1 MTYWTSDEVT
11 IMREMTDKEQ
21 YALRL
26 IESTEV
32 DTEEWD
38 EMQREYFPHYGLYHR
53 EDDHQVVFCTHC
65 EQWFNAHTSSTKLTS
80 YGSKR
85 FSTKRAVHGERDTCP
100 LCERGITYLASGRGR
115 KKYYDKR
122 NFSVFRAVSDTEIV
136 IRCFYL
142 RRQFYEPSSGSLF
155 GEICDHIFDYDAY
168 EVCRYYFCL
177 GEPPMRFLPKVE
189 KQDGHYVG
197 VWKKAAECKEPIFIM
212 TPYSGADNSY
222 TPIGDDVIGETKFR
236 YLEEAINSFDV
247 PSKHQSFL
255 NANIITVLGEYC
267 IHPQIEYL
275 LKTGFSSLVVD
286 KFDKSMCG
294 IKLNWKSNNVKKVL
308 GMTAEEM
315 ELLSGWDTVEIAHY
329 KELRRRD
336 SRSTAAE
343 VAEMVK
349 SSLGIGY
356 SRYYFIRDELI
367 MNRKETCRS
376 ILRYL
381 KKNNTTIHEWS
392 DYISQCR
399 ELKYDLE
406 DPVIW
411 KPSDLTAAHDR
422 CSRVI
427 EALRE
432 EEAAKRNRTKDRK
445 LRLLNRARQV
455 LLFTADDLGL
465 TIVLPTCIRD
475 IVNEGKAL
483 VHCVAGYAD
492 RHADGRLNILFVRK
506 IGDEQTPYYTMEVNT
521 DGRIVQC
528 RGYKNDRESPKPES
542 IKEFERQYQCYLD
555 ALYFFKIEPERAENK
570 KKAEKAKKTA

>member
-11 IMREMTDKEQ
+11 IMRDMTDKEQ

-26 IESTEV
+26 IEDMGV
-32 DTEEWD
+32 DNDEWE

-65 EQWFNAHTSSTKLTS
+65 EQWFNAHTSSTRLTS
-80 YGSKR
+80 YGSKS
-85 FSTKRAVHGERDTCP
+85 FTTKKAKHGEIDTCP
-100 LCERGITYLASGRGR
+100 LCAEGLTYLASGRGR

-122 NFSVFRAVSDTEIV
+122 NFSVFRAVSDTELV

-168 EVCRYYFCL
+168 EVCRYYLCL
-177 GEPPMRFLPKVE
+177 GEPPMRFLPKIE
-189 KQDGHYVG
+189 EQNGKRVG

-247 PSKHQSFL
+247 PSKHQSYL

-286 KFDKSMCG
+286 KFDKCLCG

-315 ELLSGWDTVEIAHY
+315 ELLSGWDTIDIAHY
-329 KELRRRD
+329 KELRRCD
-336 SRSTAAE
+336 TRSTGAE
-343 VAEMVK
+343 IVELLNGGRGLV
-349 SSLGIGY
+349 Y
-356 SRYYFIRDELI
+356 NRYNFVRVELI
-367 MNRKETCRS
+367 IKRKESCRS

-381 KKNNTTIHEWS
+381 KKNKATVYDWC
-392 DYISQCR
+392 DYVDQCR
-399 ELKYDLE
+399 RLKYDLE
-406 DPVIW
+406 DPAIW
-411 KPSDLTAAHDR
+411 KPTHLIDAHDR
-422 CSRVI
+422 LSRVI
-427 EALRE
+427 EALEAEERAKQNRE
-432 EEAAKRNRTKDRK
+432 KDRNLRK
-445 LRLLNRARQV
+445 LNKKRQV
-455 LLFTADDLGL
+455 LLFTAEDLGL
-465 TIVLPTCIRD
+465 EIVLPTCVQD

-492 RHADGRLNILFVRK
+492 RHASGALTILFVRDMNAPEK
-506 IGDEQTPYYTMEVNT
+506 PYYTMEVST
-521 DGRIVQC
+521 ADQIVQC
-528 RGYKNDRESPKPES
+528 RGYKNDRESPKPEV
-542 IKEFERQYQCYLD
+542 IYEFERRYQMYLD
-555 ALYFFKIEPERAENK
+555 VLHVFKEQKQSK
-570 KKAEKAKKTA
+570 KPKKSA